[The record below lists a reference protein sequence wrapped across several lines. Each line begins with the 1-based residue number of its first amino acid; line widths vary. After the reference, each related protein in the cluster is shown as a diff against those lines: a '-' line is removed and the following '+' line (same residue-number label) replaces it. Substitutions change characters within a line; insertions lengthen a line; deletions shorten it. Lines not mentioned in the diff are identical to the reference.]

1 MVKSINIVSDEQP
14 PTCVA
19 FTQAEERRLIR
30 KIDLHLMPLL
40 TISYAFQLLDKTSLS
55 YAAMLGIKTDLH
67 LVGQQYSWTSS
78 IFYIGYL
85 VSSYPISVGFVK
97 FPLAKFLSLLIGAW
111 GIVLTLH
118 AVSYDYP
125 SLMVLRVFLGVC
137 ESSQTHGFSLITGM
151 WYTPREQVTRHM
163 VWAMGNC
170 LGEVVGSLISY
181 GLLYFTRSFPQW
193 KILFILFGLLTVFW
207 SIVLWFFLPDS
218 PDSAYFLNEKER
230 AFAAPRPKKFQHT
243 TQTKIWK
250 RDQFLETLR
259 DPKSWWFTVFMFNLM
274 VPSGGVTAF
283 STILVNSFGFNKYTT
298 VLMGLPA
305 VGVQLLSFLII
316 SFITTTVRRARLKC
330 IAGLHV
336 NSLLGI
342 LLVKLLPEE
351 KKWGRL
357 VGFWLVR
364 AYTPMLPLTLT
375 LLASNTAGFTKK
387 STTGAMLFIGYCVG
401 NLVGPQFFLSSEAPI
416 YQTAYTTWM
425 ICFVLT
431 IFLSLGMR
439 VYLRWE
445 NRRRD
450 REQEMHVDAEDK
462 LTVDFQTDGQLD
474 NVDETD
480 RMNRGFRYVL

>member
-1 MVKSINIVSDEQP
+1 MAKSIDNVSDGQP
-14 PTCVA
+14 RPFEA
-19 FTQAEERRLIR
+19 LSPAEESQLIR

-85 VSSYPISVGFVK
+85 VSSYPTSVGFVK
-97 FPLAKFLSLLIGAW
+97 FPLAKFLSLLMYVSVLPQQKTTTDTRSGAW
-111 GIVLTLH
+111 AIVLTLH
-118 AVSYDYP
+118 AVAHDYP

-151 WYTPREQVTRHM
+151 WYTPREQVARHM

-170 LGEVVGSLISY
+170 VGEAVGSLVSY
-181 GLLYFTRSFPQW
+181 GLLYYTGSFPQW
-193 KILFILFGLLTVFW
+193 KILFILFGLLTVLW

-218 PDSAYFLNEKER
+218 PDDAYFLNEKER
-230 AFAAPRPKKFQHT
+230 AFAALRPKKSQHT

-250 RDQFLETLR
+250 QDQFLETLR
-259 DPKSWWFTVFMFNLM
+259 DAKSWWFAVFMFNLM

-316 SFITTTVRRARLKC
+316 SFITTTWRRTRLNC

-357 VGFWLVR
+357 VVSG
-364 AYTPMLPLTLT
+364 
-375 LLASNTAGFTKK
+375 SNTAGFTKK
-387 STTGAMLFIGYCVG
+387 ATTGAMLFIGYCVG
-401 NLVGPQFFLSSEAPI
+401 NLVGPQFFLSSEASD
-416 YQTAYTTWM
+416 YQTAYTTWI

-431 IFLSLGMR
+431 IFLSVGMR
-439 VYLRWE
+439 VYLKWE

-450 REQEMHVDAEDK
+450 REQEIHVDAEDK
-462 LTVDFQTDGQLD
+462 LTVDFQTDGQLEKM
-474 NVDETD
+474 DETD